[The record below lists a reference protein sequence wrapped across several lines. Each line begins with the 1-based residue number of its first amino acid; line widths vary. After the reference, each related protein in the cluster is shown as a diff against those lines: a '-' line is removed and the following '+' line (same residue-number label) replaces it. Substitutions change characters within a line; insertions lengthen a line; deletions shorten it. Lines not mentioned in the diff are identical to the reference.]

1 VTLRQWMLNQV
12 QHDENPILFRDDPM
26 RQFTLPFLALAAS
39 LAATSPATATATAT
53 ARDEA
58 ANLRSDTPINR
69 IQVLGTH
76 NSYAMPVDPHL
87 LALAEPLLGRVTSE
101 LPAKL
106 PPAERALFREEHP
119 NDVTISEGLGY
130 LHPDLTT
137 QLNEGVRSIEI
148 DVNPDPKGGN
158 FADPAGYRVL
168 RAQGVT
174 DLLPF
179 DADAMHAPGYKVL
192 HIPDIDFRSHCPTL
206 TSCLAEVRTWS
217 DAHPRHVPLF
227 VVIEAKVADIPLLP
241 NPTHTVPFTPALF
254 DALDAE
260 ILSVLGRKR
269 LITPD
274 DVRGSH
280 ATLNA
285 AIRAGGWPT
294 LEPARGKI
302 LILLITAN
310 GEAGARGYL
319 EGHPSLKG
327 RLGFLRAE
335 PGEDHAAFL
344 MLDNALVRRSQ
355 IEDYVRQGYI
365 IRTRSDI
372 EAYEAK
378 TNDMTRADAAFAS
391 GAQIVSTDFEHPGNP
406 FGTAYVVRL
415 PGGGVARANPVTGK
429 RPR

>member
-1 VTLRQWMLNQV
+1 MPRFHAALV
-12 QHDENPILFRDDPM
+12 
-26 RQFTLPFLALAAS
+26 ALAAT
-39 LAATSPATATATAT
+39 LIAARPVAAQ
-53 ARDEA
+53 EA
-58 ANLRSDTPINR
+58 ADLDPNLKINQ

-76 NSYAMPVDPHL
+76 NSYAMPVDKRL
-87 LALAEPLLGRVTSE
+87 LAIVDPILGRVTTD

-106 PPAERALFREEHP
+106 PPAQRALFREEHP
-119 NDVTISEGLGY
+119 NDVSISDGLSY

-137 QLNEGVRSIEI
+137 QLNEGMRSLEI

-158 FADPAGYRVL
+158 FADPAGYRLL
-168 RAQGVT
+168 RAHGVT

-179 DADAMHAPGYKVL
+179 DVAAMAAPGYKVL

-206 TSCLAEVRTWS
+206 KGCLTQIRGWS
-217 DAHPRHVPLF
+217 DAHPGHVPLF
-227 VVIEAKVADIPLLP
+227 LVIEAKSADLPFLP

-260 ILSVLGRKR
+260 IVSVLGRRR

-285 AIRAGGWPT
+285 AIRADGWPS
-294 LEPARGKI
+294 LKAARGKI
-302 LILLITAN
+302 VILMITAN
-310 GEAGARGYL
+310 GEASTRGYL
-319 EGHPSLKG
+319 AGHPSLKG
-327 RLGFLRAE
+327 RMAFLRAE

-344 MLDNALVRRSQ
+344 MFDNALVRGDQ
-355 IEDYVRQGYI
+355 IRDYVRQGYLV
-365 IRTRSDI
+365 RARSDI

-391 GAQIVSTDFEHPGNP
+391 GAQIVSTDFEHPGNA
-406 FGTAYVVRL
+406 FGTSYVVRL
-415 PGGGVARANPVTGK
+415 PGGGVARRDPVLEMPK
-429 RPR
+429 R